1 MRRTIHCDSRAP
13 ATARQQV
20 SEFLKRSGISHDV
33 VNDVVL
39 AVSELVTNAVEA
51 GATSIELR
59 LDVTGRGI
67 TISVGDDT
75 GGWPTLTSPDPYATR
90 GRGLA
95 IVAKTA
101 AQWDVERSD
110 NGKKVTACF
119 ATNRRQL

>member
-1 MRRTIHCDSRAP
+1 MKCTVHCDSRAP

-20 SEFLKRSGISHDV
+20 SEFLDRPDISHDV

-39 AVSELVTNAVEA
+39 AVSELVTNAFEA

-59 LDVTGRGI
+59 VDVTEQDV
-67 TISVGDDT
+67 TMSVDDDT
-75 GGWPTLTSPDPYATR
+75 GGWPTLTSPNPHTTR

-101 AQWDVERSD
+101 QGWDVERT
-110 NGKKVTACF
+110 NHGKKVTARF
-119 ATNRRQL
+119 ATNRR